1 MVDDEE
7 GVRAGARVSRFT
19 VIDCEQR
26 TPEWF
31 AARAGRV
38 TSSRANAVLAKP
50 KSGSGEAVTRAD
62 YKLQLV
68 TERLTG
74 RPQEDDFTTVHIQ
87 RGIDLEPSAFGHYE
101 AMTGDILQ
109 RCGFLLLNGFE
120 VGCSPDGYVGN
131 FRGIVGFKCPK
142 STTHI
147 DYLKRR
153 RLPPEYVPQTT
164 HEMWVTGAEF
174 YDFCSFD
181 DRLPEGLQFLHVR
194 IERSE
199 LKNEIEA
206 YEHEVT
212 RFLKEVE
219 VEVQALQKLRA
230 A

>member
-1 MVDDEE
+1 M
-7 GVRAGARVSRFT
+7 SRFM

-31 AARAGRV
+31 AARAGRA

-74 RPQEDDFTTVHIQ
+74 RSQEDDFTTVHIQ
-87 RGIDLEPSAFGHYE
+87 RGIDLEPSARGMYE
-101 AMTGDILQ
+101 AVTGELLQ
-109 RCGFLLLNGFE
+109 TCGFIQLSGWN
-120 VGCSPDGYVGN
+120 VGCSPDGYVDN

-153 RLPPEYVPQTT
+153 RLPPEYVPQAT

-194 IERSE
+194 IERAE
-199 LKNEIEA
+199 LKKEIEA

-212 RFLKEVE
+212 RFLAEVDAEVE
-219 VEVQALQKLRA
+219 LLSKLRA